1 VLGLALPGSTPAVE
15 VTVAEWLAL
24 QHIDLKAKHMPVSF
38 SQSVPDV
45 FNFEGLHVCCIA
57 CVFCPADLFAQRP
70 TVSLQELHN
79 SYMQTYNEQK
89 ERQQQ
94 LGQAAQQQDA
104 QQPHLRPITPVQLQ
118 MAIAQLTDM
127 VTMRG
132 GILSR
137 KQQPGPAGAAGAAA
151 AAEINA

>member
-1 VLGLALPGSTPAVE
+1 
-15 VTVAEWLAL
+15 
-24 QHIDLKAKHMPVSF
+24 
-38 SQSVPDV
+38 
-45 FNFEGLHVCCIA
+45 VCCIV
-57 CVFCPADLFAQRP
+57 CVFRPADLFAQRP

-137 KQQPGPAGAAGAAA
+137 KQQPGPAGTAGAAA
-151 AAEINA
+151 AAEVNA

>member
-1 VLGLALPGSTPAVE
+1 MHNLAKQGRLWILLFG
-15 VTVAEWLAL
+15 
-24 QHIDLKAKHMPVSF
+24 F
-38 SQSVPDV
+38 SIMSVDV
-45 FNFEGLHVCCIA
+45 CTTSCATFLTLA
-57 CVFCPADLFAQRP
+57 CVATLPCYIAADLFSQRP
-70 TVSLQELHN
+70 TVSLQELHS

-94 LGQAAQQQDA
+94 LGQAAQQQDQ
-104 QQPHLRPITPVQLQ
+104 QQPNLRPITPAQLQ

-127 VTMRG
+127 VHMRG

-137 KQQPGPAGAAGAAA
+137 RQPQAPGGAAGAAA